1 MTSLRIVEVGW
12 GTTLQD
18 HGRPGLADVG
28 VPRAGAVDRHSHDL
42 VNRLVGNA
50 VDAATIE
57 TNRGLVV
64 EAVEPAVVAS
74 SADGA
79 VRTLRASE
87 RLHVD
92 AAPDEMWAYLAV
104 RGGIEVE
111 PVLGSRSH
119 DTLCGLGPDSLA
131 AGHLLA
137 IGPDPGTDMPTDLAP
152 HDVRRRAVRIWDGPQ
167 HEWFGSIDVMIGDE
181 WLVTAEVSRVGVR
194 LERRPR
200 SSARSSPPGSSPPD
214 SSRPVADAGIVLDA
228 ARSRQIRS
236 MPSEGLVEGAIQIT
250 PSGQPIVMLSNH
262 PTTGGYPVIAVADPD
277 DVAVVAQ
284 SPPGSAIRFRRA

>member
-18 HGRPGLADVG
+18 RGRPGLADVG

-92 AAPDEMWAYLAV
+92 AAAGEMWAYLAV
-104 RGGIEVE
+104 RGGIEVA

-119 DTLCGLGPDSLA
+119 DTLSGLGPDALA
-131 AGHLLA
+131 AGDLLA
-137 IGPDPGTDMPTDLAP
+137 IGPDPGTEMPTDLAP
-152 HDVRRRAVRIWDGPQ
+152 HVLRRRAVRIWDGPQ
-167 HEWFGSIDVMIGDE
+167 HEWFGSVDVMIADD
-181 WLVTAEVSRVGVR
+181 WLVTSEVSRVGVR
-194 LERRPR
+194 LERHR
-200 SSARSSPPGSSPPD
+200 SPSAD
-214 SSRPVADAGIVLDA
+214 SSRSGTSRPVVHPGIVLDA
-228 ARSRQIRS
+228 ARSQQIRS

-250 PSGQPIVMLSNH
+250 PSGQPIVMLANH
-262 PTTGGYPVIAVADPD
+262 PTTGGYPVIAVVDPD

-284 SPPGSAIRFRRA
+284 APPGSAIRFRRA

>member
-1 MTSLRIVEVGW
+1 MSSLRIIEVGW

-18 HGRPGLADVG
+18 RGRPGLADVG

-64 EAVEPAVVAS
+64 EAAEPAVVAS

-92 AAPDEMWAYLAV
+92 AAAGEMWAYLAV
-104 RGGIEVE
+104 RGGIEVA

-119 DTLCGLGPDSLA
+119 DTLCGLGPDALA
-131 AGHLLA
+131 AGDLLA
-137 IGPDPGTDMPTDLAP
+137 IGPDPGTAMPTDLAP
-152 HDVRRRAVRIWDGPQ
+152 HDVRHRAVRIWDGPQ
-167 HEWFGSIDVMIGDE
+167 HEWFGSVEVMIGYE
-181 WLVTAEVSRVGVR
+181 WMVTAEVSRVGVR
-194 LERRPR
+194 LERHR
-200 SSARSSPPGSSPPD
+200 SPSPGSSPSGSARPD
-214 SSRPVADAGIVLDA
+214 AAAGIVLDA
-228 ARSRQIRS
+228 GRSRQMRS

-250 PSGQPIVMLSNH
+250 PSGQPIVMLANH
-262 PTTGGYPVIAVADPD
+262 PTTGGYPVIAVVDPD

-284 SPPGSAIRFRRA
+284 APPGAAIRFRRA

>member
-92 AAPDEMWAYLAV
+92 AASGEMWAYLAV
-104 RGGIEVE
+104 RGGIEVA

-119 DTLCGLGPDSLA
+119 DTLSGLGPDALA
-131 AGHLLA
+131 EGDLLA

-152 HDVRRRAVRIWDGPQ
+152 HGPRRRAVRIWDGPQ
-167 HEWFGSIDVMIGDE
+167 HEWFGSIDVMIGDV
-181 WLVTAEVSRVGVR
+181 WLVTAEANRVGVR
-194 LERRPR
+194 LERHR
-200 SSARSSPPGSSPPD
+200 SASPGSLRSG
-214 SSRPVADAGIVLDA
+214 SSRPVVRAGIVLDA
-228 ARSRQIRS
+228 ARSQQIRS

-250 PSGQPIVMLSNH
+250 PSGQPIVMLANH
-262 PTTGGYPVIAVADPD
+262 PTTGGYPVIAVVDPD
-277 DVAVVAQ
+277 DVAVLAQ
-284 SPPGSAIRFRRA
+284 APPGSAIRFRRA

>member
-12 GTTLQD
+12 GTTVQD
-18 HGRPGLADVG
+18 RGRPGLADVG
-28 VPRAGAVDRHSHDL
+28 VPRAGPVDRHSHDL

-79 VRTLRASE
+79 LRTLRATE
-87 RLHVD
+87 RLQVD
-92 AAPDEMWAYLAV
+92 AAPGEMWAYLAV
-104 RGGIEVE
+104 RGGVEVA

-119 DTLCGLGPDSLA
+119 DTLSGVGPA
-131 AGHLLA
+131 AVAVGDLLA

-152 HDVRRRAVRIWDGPQ
+152 HDLRRRVVRIWEGPQ

-181 WLVTAEVSRVGVR
+181 WLVTAEASRVGVR
-194 LERRPR
+194 LERRR
-200 SSARSSPPGSSPPD
+200 SSSAGSSPPGSS
-214 SSRPVADAGIVLDA
+214 RPVVDAGIVLDA
-228 ARSRQIRS
+228 TRSRQVRA

-250 PSGQPIVMLSNH
+250 PSGQPIVMLANH
-262 PTTGGYPVIAVADPD
+262 PTTGGYPVIAVVDPD
-277 DVAVVAQ
+277 DIPVVAQ
-284 SPPGSAIRFRRA
+284 APPGSAIRFRRA